1 MDKRRY
7 PRIPVSNVTADV
19 SDGSGFFFGQV
30 VNISEIGVLLEDV
43 PKKINSHAK
52 SFSLIIFAKGKNF
65 KVLAQ
70 SQWVQESD
78 NTKNL
83 GLNIFETNLDWINF
97 INKLQPQKVDVW
109 AASNLRA

>member
-19 SDGSGFFFGQV
+19 SDKSGFFFGEI
-30 VNISEIGVLLEDV
+30 VNISETGVLIEDI
-43 PKKINSHAK
+43 PKTINHHVNPL
-52 SFSLIIFAKGKNF
+52 SLVISTKRNNF

-70 SQWVQESD
+70 SKWVKETN

-83 GLNIFETNLDWINF
+83 GLKFLETNLDWIMF
-97 INKLQPQKVDVW
+97 FNKLLPEEVDVW